1 MTERY
6 SGVLERIGGTGFKL
20 HFVDSTCSD
29 TALSWTQVHAAWDA
43 DPGFC
48 AIFSKALADVP
59 LDAYFWE
66 TPPLDATTIDR
77 PFECVLIAVRALALR
92 PADPTPFAPQFKSSQ
107 EAAQESSPESSQQS
121 TQAIAFAN
129 VGGDADLVVPCDRH
143 GGGDYAHLAAFL
155 RTAPED
161 QVREVWRLIAQTAA
175 MRLGRGDRCW
185 ISSSGLGVAWLHIR
199 LDSVPKY
206 YSHAPYRLL

>member
-1 MTERY
+1 MTDRY
-6 SGVLERIGGTGFKL
+6 SGVLKRSDGTGFKL
-20 HFVDSTCSD
+20 HFVDTTCSD
-29 TALSWTQVHAAWDA
+29 TALSWRQMHAAWGA

-77 PFECVLIAVRALALR
+77 PFECVLIAAPMLALR
-92 PADPTPFAPQFKSSQ
+92 PADSRPFAARFN
-107 EAAQESSPESSQQS
+107 AADES

-143 GGGDYAHLAAFL
+143 GGGDYAHLATFL

-161 QVREVWRLIAQTAA
+161 QIREVWHLVAKTAA
-175 MRLGRGDRCW
+175 LRLGRGDRCW
-185 ISSSGLGVAWLHIR
+185 ISSSGLGVAWLHVR
-199 LDSVPKY
+199 LDSSPKY
-206 YSHAPYRLL
+206 YAHAPYRLL